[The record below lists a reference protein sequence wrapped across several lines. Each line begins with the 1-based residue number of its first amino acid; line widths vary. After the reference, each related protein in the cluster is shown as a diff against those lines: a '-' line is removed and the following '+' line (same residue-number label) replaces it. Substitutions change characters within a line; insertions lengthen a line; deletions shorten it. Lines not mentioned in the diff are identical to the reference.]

1 MNGRLE
7 RELKAEAKMKRKLM
21 DLPLVFTEFYYALEA
36 EGKSYMTLNNYI
48 NYVVD
53 FMNYV
58 TNGRHTNTFYV
69 NVKATNINQYMASI
83 RRREVNGEMVRT
95 GDDIRALRWSA
106 LNAFF
111 KFLKNNDYVNENIV
125 ERTNRPEI
133 RTEHTV
139 TYLEKDEIG
148 DLLRNVRN
156 TADRKRLSRDLC
168 MISLFLATGLRESA
182 VTQINIDDV
191 DLKNNVITVIEK
203 GDKKRKIQ
211 FGDNLKELLINCM
224 NDRYTNFCRV
234 DSDALFLSKNGT
246 RMTTQAVRDLVKK
259 YTKVIDGKH
268 ITPHKLRAT
277 AATSLAA
284 SGVSLQAVA
293 SVLGHKNIQ
302 TTKRYV
308 AVLEKEKDEAVNV
321 LDNLI

>member
-1 MNGRLE
+1 
-7 RELKAEAKMKRKLM
+7 
-21 DLPLVFTEFYYALEA
+21 
-36 EGKSYMTLNNYI
+36 
-48 NYVVD
+48 
-53 FMNYV
+53 
-58 TNGRHTNTFYV
+58 
-69 NVKATNINQYMASI
+69 
-83 RRREVNGEMVRT
+83 MVRT

-111 KFLKNNDYVNENIV
+111 KFLKSNDYVNENIV

-168 MISLFLATGLRESA
+168 MISLFLATGLREGA
-182 VTQINIDDV
+182 VTQINVDDV

-211 FGDNLKELLINCM
+211 FGDNLKELLIQCM
-224 NDRYTNFCRV
+224 DDRYTNFCRI

-259 YTKVIDGKH
+259 YTKVIKGKH

-284 SGVSLQAVA
+284 NGASLQAIA
-293 SVLGHKNIQ
+293 NQLGHANIA
-302 TTKRYV
+302 TTRKYV
-308 AVLEKEKDEAVNV
+308 EVLDKEKQEVVNM